1 MFALVPGQR
10 MRPSLLDVGQRDV
23 TAVAND
29 VHDQSVRNLMFD
41 LRDVQKMIWCAVS
54 PALDSLMTGG
64 LLHYNSQEVPGAV
77 AFPHDLFADLPGLE
91 ATHLKK
97 FAPQPI
103 LQKLAPV
110 IRGTQVAKSRLQ
122 DAKA

>member
-1 MFALVPGQR
+1 QVLITKLVIVRPKLAPKLSAFRHNPLPEQCSHRKMFALVPGQR

-64 LLHYNSQEVPGAV
+64 LLH
-77 AFPHDLFADLPGLE
+77 
-91 ATHLKK
+91 
-97 FAPQPI
+97 
-103 LQKLAPV
+103 
-110 IRGTQVAKSRLQ
+110 
-122 DAKA
+122 